1 MLGSLVAMAEG
12 PTEITTSLRFELSG
26 NMFSKKETM
35 AEPHLCMWGNTR
47 EWKMGLRGPW
57 EDAEA
62 GN

>member
-1 MLGSLVAMAEG
+1 
-12 PTEITTSLRFELSG
+12 
-26 NMFSKKETM
+26 M

-62 GN
+62 GNQNKQKNPQPSCATEAANDI